1 MSMTTT
7 TRAART
13 TTTTLRRTALVLALL
28 AAAAA
33 GASSCGGVTD
43 ERVAARDKAT
53 KAACDR
59 YDTCEL
65 IGPNMGQAY
74 VTYDSCTTVWRSNFE
89 QMWPASTCRQINQQ
103 MLNVCL
109 SAIAATNC
117 MGFDFVGTLLKCQAQ
132 DICLGVADA
141 GSQG

>member
-1 MSMTTT
+1 MSMTRMT
-7 TRAART
+7 AG
-13 TTTTLRRTALVLALL
+13 TTTTLGRTALVLGLL
-28 AAAAA
+28 AAAA

-53 KAACDR
+53 TAACDR
-59 YDTCEL
+59 YNTCML

-89 QMWPASTCRQINQQ
+89 QMWPAATCRQINQQ

-109 SAIAATNC
+109 SAIAATDC

-132 DICLGVADA
+132 DICVGLADA
-141 GSQG
+141 GASG